1 MAEMVDMNVAFDFD
15 IINPNSRNILGEFV
29 YRNRDGHAFCITNRV
44 YDFHGNLNLLGGE
57 EEYMMIRRALDADR
71 YIHLNGFV
79 EHGIPGL
86 TVVEPFTFENTEYYI
101 GDAWSFSHR
110 GRLYDT
116 QTLDLVG
123 TLENGAIV
131 YNYYGH

>member
-1 MAEMVDMNVAFDFD
+1 
-15 IINPNSRNILGEFV
+15 LGV
-29 YRNRDGHAFCITNRV
+29 
-44 YDFHGNLNLLGGE
+44 E
-57 EEYMMIRRALDADR
+57 EIAIIRRALDADR

-86 TVVEPFTFENTEYYI
+86 TVVEPFTFENTEYYT
-101 GDAWSFSHR
+101 GVPWSFSHS

-123 TLENGAIV
+123 TLENGVIV
-131 YNYYGH
+131 YNYGH

>member
-1 MAEMVDMNVAFDFD
+1 MAEIVDMNVAFDFD
-15 IINPNSRNILGEFV
+15 IINANSRNIIGEFV
-29 YRNRDGHAFCITNRV
+29 HRNRDGHAFCIINRV
-44 YDFHGNLNLLGGE
+44 CDFHYNLAQLGVE
-57 EEYMMIRRALDADR
+57 EIAIIRRALDADR

-86 TVVEPFTFENTEYYI
+86 TVVEPFTFENTEYYT
-101 GDAWSFSHR
+101 GVPWSFSHS

-123 TLENGAIV
+123 TLENGVIV
-131 YNYYGH
+131 YNYGH

>member
-44 YDFHGNLNLLGGE
+44 YDFHSNLTRLGVE
-57 EEYMMIRRALDADR
+57 ENVMIRRAIEEDR

-123 TLENGAIV
+123 SLENGAIV
-131 YNYYGH
+131 YNYGH